1 MTRKSEVTQV
11 LNDIRDGDANGSSR
25 LFQLVYDELRSIA
38 HHHLRND
45 PARELLQTTAVV
57 HEAYLK
63 LVDPARI
70 AWQGRA
76 HFYRT
81 AARAIRRVLVDQAR
95 RQSTVKREP
104 EGCRIALVD
113 SLAFHNGTPVDILDL
128 HHALEKLSE
137 AHPRLATVVELRYF
151 AGLNQRETAEVLD
164 TTAKRVAG
172 DFEFARA
179 WLFQELGRG

>member
-1 MTRKSEVTQV
+1 
-11 LNDIRDGDANGSSR
+11 
-25 LFQLVYDELRSIA
+25 
-38 HHHLRND
+38 
-45 PARELLQTTAVV
+45 
-57 HEAYLK
+57 
-63 LVDPARI
+63 
-70 AWQGRA
+70 
-76 HFYRT
+76 
-81 AARAIRRVLVDQAR
+81 VLVDQAR